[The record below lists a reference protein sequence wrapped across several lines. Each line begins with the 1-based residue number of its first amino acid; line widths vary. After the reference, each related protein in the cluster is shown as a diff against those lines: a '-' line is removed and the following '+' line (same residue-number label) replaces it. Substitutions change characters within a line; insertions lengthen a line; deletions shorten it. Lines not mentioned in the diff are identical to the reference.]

1 MCFSF
6 INNKASVSFP
16 NVEYRITDVTD
27 VDSHGRFWALNYFW
41 PGEKKRLLPA
51 EDGILNGFEEG
62 TTHAQYDHVERLV
75 EFKINSKEIV
85 RTNTAPIQLVMEEKS
100 RNWEGL
106 VRLDKKGFL
115 MITDE
120 HPRTILSFIPF
131 PKN

>member
-1 MCFSF
+1 M
-6 INNKASVSFP
+6 
-16 NVEYRITDVTD
+16 
-27 VDSHGRFWALNYFW
+27 
-41 PGEKKRLLPA
+41 
-51 EDGILNGFEEG
+51 
-62 TTHAQYDHVERLV
+62 ERLV